1 VCFFPLKVLYFHF
14 NVSTC
19 AYGHT
24 ASRMVLGRTP
34 QPIDIVVFKFV
45 IGSKIKKMIAT
56 EKQTRQLLVF
66 NLFSISSGSETACW
80 RSPATYP
87 CSPWRGFWKIR
98 SDFCCSPSEWRLNRK
113 KWLNSAG
120 LHGLW
125 PVRSKWV
132 VYFRPWFPV
141 ACQQPS
147 SPAAREATS
156 SLAATREAGRSSAWF
171 DKELNLLTTGAETTA
186 WFFFLIH
193 TIKCT
198 LFWDVRLWC
207 LKWKIKWCLERRD
220 CCLRGQT
227 VVLVLTLDWGF
238 YHNLFLLFVLF
249 KCIFVVYLM
258 HYIFAFYL
266 A

>member
-1 VCFFPLKVLYFHF
+1 MCFFPLKVLYFHF

-186 WFFFLIH
+186 WFFFPYPHHQVYFILGR
-193 TIKCT
+193 KA
-198 LFWDVRLWC
+198 LVFEVKD
-207 LKWKIKWCLERRD
+207 
-220 CCLRGQT
+220 Q
-227 VVLVLTLDWGF
+227 VVFRTTWLLPSWANSSLGPYSWLGVLSQ
-238 YHNLFLLFVLF
+238 FV
-249 KCIFVVYLM
+249 
-258 HYIFAFYL
+258 FAFCFI
-266 A
+266 